1 MSELEPKDKRT
12 KAYKEWVK
20 KHGEGSEGLGDTV
33 EKITK
38 ATGIKKVVDTVFQKL
53 EKDCGCEERKK
64 KLNEKFR
71 YEKPECFLEEEFNL
85 IHNTI
90 ESRQNR
96 FPPEDQDKFIK
107 IFERVFRTRVE
118 GCSSCAFKA
127 EVWSKLVALYN
138 EYK

>member
-1 MSELEPKDKRT
+1 MTEFKGDKRT
-12 KAYKEWVK
+12 KEYKEWK
-20 KHGEGSEGLGDTV
+20 KKYDAESKGLGDTI

-38 ATGIKKVVDTVFQKL
+38 ATGVKKVVDTVFQKL

-71 YEKPECFLEEEFNL
+71 YEKPECLLEEEYNL
-85 IHNTI
+85 ISEALNTNK
-90 ESRQNR
+90 NR
-96 FPPEDQDKFIK
+96 FSPEDQSVYIK
-107 IFERVFRTRVE
+107 IFERVFRTKVE

-127 EVWSKLVALYN
+127 EVWSKLVTLFN